1 MYLILSSIIIM
12 TTLSGLINK
21 HRNRFIIYRSQVISQ
36 FTHYNA
42 ATLSSDQQM
51 KILAKPKTYLVL
63 NSGANF

>member
-12 TTLSGLINK
+12 TTLSSLINK

-42 ATLSSDQQM
+42 TLSSDPQI

-63 NSGANF
+63 NSGAKF